1 LIAAT
6 DQQEIFVATGPM
18 IAADLSLDVI
28 VPVRIHVDDLRN
40 SKRWPAGAED
50 PSLVRWEFSIARRHY
65 KPMAVGHRAYYDV
78 EINAGLGAEWLLEG
92 DDLD

>member
-1 LIAAT
+1 
-6 DQQEIFVATGPM
+6 M